1 MRRIRQAITAE
12 RKPLSSAEV
21 QAVRDRIPGVGLSEA
36 LIVATEDSGRLC
48 DGNRD
53 DLIREL
59 MLQVSHLTE
68 EVHAL
73 KNRKPTW

>member
-1 MRRIRQAITAE
+1 MRRIRRALTAD
-12 RKPLSSAEV
+12 RKQLSSAEV
-21 QAVRDRIPGVGLSEA
+21 KAVRDKIPGIGLSEA

-59 MLQVSHLTE
+59 MLQVSHLSE